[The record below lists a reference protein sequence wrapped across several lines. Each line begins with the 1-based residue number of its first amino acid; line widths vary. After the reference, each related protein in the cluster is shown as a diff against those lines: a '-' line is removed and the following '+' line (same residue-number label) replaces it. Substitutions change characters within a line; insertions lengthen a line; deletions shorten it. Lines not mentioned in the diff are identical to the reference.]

1 VAKNEDYLNFLERSR
16 NRITMPRKP
25 PHPRTKRAA
34 PKKRKGGDSDSDDS
48 SIDSKG
54 NLRNFIDY
62 DYDEEESADSNSS
75 SADDVPVRKIDRPK
89 RKAAIK
95 AEMKMRR
102 GSTSSTDSEEA
113 RKEKKKPYTRADSK
127 KKAQES
133 ESKED
138 AVVPKSKAA
147 KSVSKTDTKPKAPVK
162 ATPSKHAPAKK
173 ASKGK
178 MVVEEIDESE
188 EMEEDEDDATDS
200 TDYDDSED
208 SDMSTDDES
217 EDSRNPR
224 IGLMISG
231 FGAPPVDPNVPKKYK
246 MKEQPQVVKRFVKL
260 VQKESEEG
268 EQGQN
273 IDSDIKYF
281 KNLSESKQNLIIEKM
296 ERKFSVDDEQVPL
309 KFKLL
314 EKAVPPS
321 IEKIA
326 MGKYHALSNMDPS
339 SSEYYKCFNWMEGYA
354 NLPIGTYRDL
364 PVKLEDGPEACAAF
378 VTQVRDNM
386 DAAVYGQDEA
396 KLQILQFVSSWI
408 ANPKG
413 AGNVLSIHGPM
424 GVGKTTL
431 VKEGVAKALG
441 RPFHFISLGGATDAA
456 YLDGHSYTYEG
467 ATWGRI
473 ADILSQSK
481 CMNPIIYFDE
491 LDKISETPKG
501 EEIMNL
507 LIHITDSSQND
518 KFQDKYFTG
527 IDLDLSRCLFIFS
540 HNNHER
546 VNPILRDRMYN
557 IRVEGFKMKE
567 KIVIAEQYLL
577 PHALKE
583 VGLHEKVSVSS
594 TIVQY
599 IIENHTGEE
608 KGVRELKR
616 CMQTIMSKLN
626 LLRFYNDPK
635 QVPFAIPEFALPF
648 TLQQKHIA
656 LFLKKKEGIDASI
669 AHLYT

>member
-1 VAKNEDYLNFLERSR
+1 MFFLGFVAKNEDNLIFLRLSK

-25 PHPRTKRAA
+25 PHPRTKRTA
-34 PKKRKGGDSDSDDS
+34 PKKRKDADSDSDDS
-48 SIDSKG
+48 SVDSKG

-62 DYDEEESADSNSS
+62 DYDEEESADSASTSS
-75 SADDVPVRKIDRPK
+75 EDAPPPRKIDRPK

-113 RKEKKKPYTRADSK
+113 RKMKKKPFTRADSK

-133 ESKED
+133 ESEED
-138 AVVPKSKAA
+138 VVVPKSKAA
-147 KSVSKTDTKPKAPVK
+147 KPVVKKPVK
-162 ATPSKHAPAKK
+162 AAPAKNAPAKK
-173 ASKGK
+173 AKNTI
-178 MVVEEIDESE
+178 VEDIESSE
-188 EMEEDEDDATDS
+188 EMSTEEEEDSE
-200 TDYDDSED
+200 DYDDSEM
-208 SDMSTDDES
+208 SDESTDEES
-217 EDSRNPR
+217 DDSRNPR

-231 FGAPPVDPNVPKKYK
+231 FGAPAVDPNVPKKYK
-246 MKEQPQVVKRFVKL
+246 MKEQPPVVKRFVKL

-314 EKAVPPS
+314 EKAVPPA

-441 RPFHFISLGGATDAA
+441 RPFHFISLGGATDAS

-473 ADILSQSK
+473 ADILAQSK

-656 LFLKKKEGIDASI
+656 LFLKKKEGIDPSI

>member
-1 VAKNEDYLNFLERSR
+1 MFFLGFVAKNEDNLIFLRLSK

-25 PHPRTKRAA
+25 PHPRTKRTA
-34 PKKRKGGDSDSDDS
+34 PKKRKDADSDSDDS
-48 SIDSKG
+48 SVDSKG

-62 DYDEEESADSNSS
+62 DYDEEESADSASTSS
-75 SADDVPVRKIDRPK
+75 EDAPPPRKIDRPK

-113 RKEKKKPYTRADSK
+113 RKMKKKPFTRADSK

-133 ESKED
+133 ESEED
-138 AVVPKSKAA
+138 VVVPKSKAA
-147 KSVSKTDTKPKAPVK
+147 KPVVKKPVK
-162 ATPSKHAPAKK
+162 AAPAKNAPAKK
-173 ASKGK
+173 AKNTI
-178 MVVEEIDESE
+178 VEDIESSE
-188 EMEEDEDDATDS
+188 EMSTEEDEDS
-200 TDYDDSED
+200 EDYDDSE
-208 SDMSTDDES
+208 MSDES
-217 EDSRNPR
+217 TESESDDSRNPR

-231 FGAPPVDPNVPKKYK
+231 FGAPAVDPNVPKKYK
-246 MKEQPQVVKRFVKL
+246 MKEQPPVVKRFVKL

-314 EKAVPPS
+314 EKAVPPA

-441 RPFHFISLGGATDAA
+441 RPFHFISLGGATDAS

-473 ADILSQSK
+473 ADILAQSK

-656 LFLKKKEGIDASI
+656 LFLKKKEGIDPSI